1 MNHIIVPVA
10 DTNERCKGYLDNLL
24 TSIRAGGYYQN
35 NYHTILAFDN
45 CSEDFQNYFKEK
57 YKGDFI
63 VAIDNRNPKNLN
75 FCANANSGLR
85 IAYQAAV
92 STGDI
97 DANFVILNMDT
108 ALPRHDVF
116 SKVFGA
122 GLSFPTPVD
131 DLTGV
136 QLTKSS
142 EETLAKSGWEPQRT
156 SVTKFSGF
164 CMCLS
169 YKLVEKIGMMDEHF
183 PGSFNDDDACVRALL
198 AGFPVEVVSVDVHHE
213 IKDRAEPS
221 NTGAYD
227 HAELGLGLQKFR
239 RKWSIPHYI
248 QHEQFNN
255 WIVDNHT
262 WNEAMRCQ

>member
-1 MNHIIVPVA
+1 VNHIIVPVA

-75 FCANANSGLR
+75 FCRNANSGLR

-97 DANFVILNMDT
+97 DANFIILNMDT
-108 ALPRHDVF
+108 ILPHSMMLDIVL
-116 SKVFGA
+116 GE

-131 DLTGV
+131 NPELMKV
-136 QLTKSS
+136 SS
-142 EETLAKSGWEPQRT
+142 IMSDKNPNIRT
-156 SVTKFSGF
+156 PVTKFSGF

>member
-1 MNHIIVPVA
+1 M
-10 DTNERCKGYLDNLL
+10 DNCLS
-24 TSIRAGGYYQN
+24 SIRAGGYYEN
-35 NYHTILAFDN
+35 GYHVIIAYDN
-45 CSEDFQNYFKEK
+45 CDEEFQNYFKEK

-75 FCANANSGLR
+75 FAGNSNTGLR
-85 IAYQAAV
+85 IAFQAAT

-97 DANFVILNMDT
+97 DAHFIILNMDT
-108 ALPRHDVF
+108 VLPMSRTFD
-116 SKVFGA
+116 KVLGE

-131 DLTGV
+131 VSPEGSYAAICTPLQMMTNALDSRN
-136 QLTKSS
+136 KSYT
-142 EETLAKSGWEPQRT
+142 EPNHVPQRT
-156 SVTKFSGF
+156 PVTKFSGF

-169 YKLVEKIGMMDEHF
+169 YKLVEKVGFLDEHF
-183 PGSFNDDDACVRALL
+183 PGSFNDDDLAVRASL

-213 IKDRAEPS
+213 IKDRPQPS

-227 HAELGLGLQKFR
+227 HAELGLGLEKFR

-255 WIVDNHT
+255 WIVDNHK
-262 WNEAMRCQ
+262 WIPEMRCE